1 LMVVDERRVIWVSAV
16 MVDGRWVMG
25 DGCEGVLCEVS
36 LLIKLNQNNHER
48 QCVMLHNFCIGV
60 MHVRNSHRGPITYR
74 SEKRFSGLACQCQN
88 VKMSKKWR

>member
-1 LMVVDERRVIWVSAV
+1 MVVDERRVIWASAV
-16 MVDGRWVMG
+16 MVDGDGLVMGDNGG

-48 QCVMLHNFCIGV
+48 QCVVLHNFHIGV

-74 SEKRFSGLACQCQN
+74 N
-88 VKMSKKWR
+88 